1 MEASLFYQKMKGKS
15 QLHTFSLIFYKERS
29 SPFKKSIQLD
39 IYNQQIII
47 YKSRY
52 IQCNTAVTSN
62 TKSQVNDLL

>member
-15 QLHTFSLIFYKERS
+15 QLRIFSLIFYKERS
-29 SPFKKSIQLD
+29 STSPFKKSIQLD

-62 TKSQVNDLL
+62 TKS